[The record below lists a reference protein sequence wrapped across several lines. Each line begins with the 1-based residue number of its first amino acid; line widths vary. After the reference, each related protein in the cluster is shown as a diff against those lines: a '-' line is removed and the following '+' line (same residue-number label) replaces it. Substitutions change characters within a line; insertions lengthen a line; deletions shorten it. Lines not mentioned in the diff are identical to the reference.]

1 MKGVRIGVVQIISYN
16 ISQKVVS
23 EIKMVRMTL
32 GSHKEEDGTFIW
44 EK

>member
-23 EIKMVRMTL
+23 EIKMVRMKL
-32 GSHKEEDGTFIW
+32 GSHKEADGTFIW
-44 EK
+44 ET

>member
-32 GSHKEEDGTFIW
+32 GSHKEEDGTFI
-44 EK
+44 

>member
-32 GSHKEEDGTFIW
+32 GSHKEEDDTFI
-44 EK
+44 

>member
-1 MKGVRIGVVQIISYN
+1 MKGVKIGVVQIINYN

-32 GSHKEEDGTFIW
+32 GSHKEDDGTFI
-44 EK
+44 

>member
-1 MKGVRIGVVQIISYN
+1 MKGVKIGVVQIINYN

>member
-1 MKGVRIGVVQIISYN
+1 MKGVRIGVVHIISYN

-32 GSHKEEDGTFIW
+32 GSHKEEDGTFI
-44 EK
+44 